1 MKIFI
6 IVKSY
11 IFTWI
16 SDLLLMEGNISSRQ
30 QSHCAFNT
38 IRLVNSPTKTR
49 HGTFRLHQI
58 SSIISRNILS
68 CRINGSW
75 YRIFI
80 ASRGCKTRSRASLCI
95 ACCKKLKFSEEE
107 NLEAFFDMSSCHVD
121 SSAFKPEN
129 ALFQFSKGYAPRIYH
144 HLQTRINNR
153 SLSTPD

>member
-1 MKIFI
+1 MKILI

-16 SDLLLMEGNISSRQ
+16 SNLLLMEGNISSRQ

-49 HGTFRLHQI
+49 HGTFRLRQI

-95 ACCKKLKFSEEE
+95 TCCKKLKFSWGWK
-107 NLEAFFDMSSCHVD
+107 LGGILWYVIMSSW
-121 SSAFKPEN
+121 F
-129 ALFQFSKGYAPRIYH
+129 FSF
-144 HLQTRINNR
+144 QTRECTISIFQITCSKNLSSSPNSINNR